1 MIFRWVLPTI
11 GAWLVCAGLGRIV
24 LALTDDPSARTGI
37 FMASIGVGIAFG
49 MLAERR
55 SSR

>member
-24 LALTDDPSARTGI
+24 LALTDDPGARTGI
-37 FMASIGVGIAFG
+37 FLASIGVGIAFG

-55 SSR
+55 NSR